1 MKTRQEIKALAREA
15 FAQQRSVG
23 ILVFFLLAVIGGV
36 SGSFSNIPAIGW
48 LLSIA
53 ATFIIMVLAVN
64 ISGGTFVKIYSR
76 ETTTVG
82 EPFSNLS
89 VNFFRK
95 VGGMYWMA
103 LWTTLWTLLLVIPGI
118 VKSYAYLMTPYILA
132 DCPNVKATE
141 ALKLSM
147 RMTNG
152 HKMELF
158 VMTLSFIGWALLSVL
173 TFGILWIVY
182 VGPYMETAF
191 AGYYVELRDQ
201 ALASGLIDRSELE

>member
-1 MKTRQEIKALAREA
+1 M
-15 FAQQRSVG
+15 
-23 ILVFFLLAVIGGV
+23 
-36 SGSFSNIPAIGW
+36 
-48 LLSIA
+48 SIA